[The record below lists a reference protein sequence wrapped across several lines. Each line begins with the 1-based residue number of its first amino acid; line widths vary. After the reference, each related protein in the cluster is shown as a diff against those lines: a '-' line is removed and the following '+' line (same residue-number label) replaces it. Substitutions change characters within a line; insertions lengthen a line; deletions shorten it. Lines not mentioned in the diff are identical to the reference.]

1 MRLQRTLEA
10 VGAVAPGSAP
20 PPRPSRRSGRSELT
34 VCLLLGAALL
44 FALLGMAGCGGSGK
58 TGSSSSPGGGTGAA
72 ADAATTSVTGPS
84 SGATNTSGTA
94 IGSSGA
100 TTSAD
105 AKATI
110 RVIYASSLII
120 PFAELQKK
128 FEAEHPNIKVNSEAH
143 GSIQVLRQVSDIHDE
158 ADVLISADSQLIP
171 MLLYNSKDPQTG
183 KPYGTWRIDFATN
196 EMAIAYTAKS
206 KFADEINSDNWYD
219 VINRPGVRLGIAD
232 PRFDANGYRALMM
245 LKLSEAY
252 YKQPTLLFDTLDEQ
266 FTTPITEADEGQQ
279 SVIHVP
285 EILETTSGAHL
296 VLRGYSVQLL
306 PLLETGDIDYS
317 VEYLSVIKQHG
328 LKYVKLPA
336 AINLGDEAL
345 DDAYGK
351 VRVDLDYQRF
361 ASVKPSFAGQ
371 AIRYSLTI
379 PSNAAQPAAAQ
390 AFVAFL
396 LGPEAKQILESY
408 DHPVISQPRCDN
420 LDALPPALKSLCVP
434 MAP

>member
-10 VGAVAPGSAP
+10 VRAVAPGSAP
-20 PPRPSRRSGRSELT
+20 PPRPNRGRPGRTELT
-34 VCLLLGAALL
+34 VLLLLAAALVL
-44 FALLGMAGCGGSGK
+44 VVLGAAGCGGSGN
-58 TGSSSSPGGGTGAA
+58 TGGSSSTAGGTSAA
-72 ADAATTSVTGPS
+72 ASTATTSST
-84 SGATNTSGTA
+84 
-94 IGSSGA
+94 
-100 TTSAD
+100 D

-110 RVIYASSLII
+110 RVIYAGSLII
-120 PFAELQKK
+120 PFAEIQKR
-128 FEAEHPNIKVNSEAH
+128 FEAEHPNIKVNAEAH

-171 MLLYNSKDPQTG
+171 LLLYNSKDPETG
-183 KPYGTWRIDFATN
+183 KPCATWRIDFATN

-206 KFADEINSDNWYD
+206 KFANEITADNWYE
-219 VINRPGVRLGIAD
+219 VINRPGVRFGFAD

-245 LKLSEAY
+245 LKLSEDY

-266 FTTPITEADEGQQ
+266 FTTPISVATEGQE

-285 EILETTSGAHL
+285 EILETSAGAHL

-336 AINLGDEAL
+336 EINLGDEAL
-345 DDAYGK
+345 QDTYGK
-351 VRVDLDYQRF
+351 VRVNLDYQRF

-371 AIRYSLTI
+371 SISYSLTI

-420 LDALPPALKSLCVP
+420 LDALPQALKSLCVP